1 MTFGVWSPDLISSDF
16 FLWGC
21 VKDAVFMPPLLTDI
35 RELQRRITETM
46 AYFSKDILEKVWE
59 EMEYRIDVCCVTHGA
74 HIECL

>member
-1 MTFGVWSPDLISSDF
+1 
-16 FLWGC
+16 
-21 VKDAVFMPPLLTDI
+21 MPPLLTDI